1 MSEYTRKI
9 NRGYQV
15 TIPQTFRD
23 AYHLQVGDYLR
34 IQEENGKLIIEPV
47 TITSKDP
54 IAALESLFSAASEN
68 FSNLSE
74 DQILNLVRSELKKSR
89 QENNKDNF

>member
-9 NRGYQV
+9 NRGYQL

-23 AYHLQVGDYLR
+23 TYHLQVGDYLK

-47 TITSKDP
+47 QMTSKDP
-54 IAALESLFSAASEN
+54 IAALEALFGSTSEN
-68 FSNLSE
+68 FTALSE
-74 DQILNLVRSELKKSR
+74 EEILNLVRNELKKSR
-89 QENNKDNF
+89 Q